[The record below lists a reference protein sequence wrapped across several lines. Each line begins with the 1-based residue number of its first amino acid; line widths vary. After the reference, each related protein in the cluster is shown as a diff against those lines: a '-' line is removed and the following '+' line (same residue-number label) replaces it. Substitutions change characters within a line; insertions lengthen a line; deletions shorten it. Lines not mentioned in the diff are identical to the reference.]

1 MHISINVFNDNHF
14 FFTISPVCLKRI
26 LSSYFIHD
34 CITKILLRAIATFR
48 IFPAELVL
56 HRKDPNIC
64 DCLKSNNQG
73 IFFNWKKKP
82 NKKPQH
88 FNEICPV
95 KTRLF
100 NLQIFIVDTWNI
112 YCKIYQQWSADA
124 FNNILKMYRLK
135 FNYMILNQN
144 DSY

>member
-56 HRKDPNIC
+56 VFN
-64 DCLKSNNQG
+64 SNSNQT
-73 IFFNWKKKP
+73 IKVSFLTEKKP
-82 NKKPQH
+82 NKKTQH

-100 NLQIFIVDTWNI
+100 NLQIFIVDSWNI
-112 YCKIYQQWSADA
+112 YCKIYQQWSAET

>member
-56 HRKDPNIC
+56 HRKDPNN
-64 DCLKSNNQG
+64 SNSNQT
-73 IFFNWKKKP
+73 IKVSFLTEKKTK
-82 NKKPQH
+82 Q
-88 FNEICPV
+88 
-95 KTRLF
+95 KTPTFQR
-100 NLQIFIVDTWNI
+100 NLSGENQ
-112 YCKIYQQWSADA
+112 A
-124 FNNILKMYRLK
+124 F
-135 FNYMILNQN
+135 
-144 DSY
+144 